1 MSQPE
6 LSVIVLTPDN
16 YRTIHRTLAHLRAQT
31 VRDRLELVI
40 VAPAAEPVDPAFP
53 AVRHVPL
60 RDLTSTAAA
69 RAAGVRAATAP
80 VVAFVEEHS
89 FPQPN
94 WAAELIAAHRQPV
107 AGVGPA
113 IVNANPATLTS
124 WANLIIEYGPWLDPA
139 PAAPVEHLPGHNSSY
154 QRDVLLAYGD
164 RLEAMLDAESIL
176 HWDLR
181 ARGHR
186 LVLAPAAKTEHFNF
200 SRLGSSVPL
209 RFHGGRLFAAARS
222 RHWSTARRLA
232 YGVAAPLIPPVRLA
246 RLTREMSRPG
256 RARPGLWRV
265 WPLLFVLL
273 MLDALGEM
281 VGYLTGAGEAM
292 AKLTDMEFHRDRHLT
307 AADRQCFAQPA

>member
-1 MSQPE
+1 
-6 LSVIVLTPDN
+6 
-16 YRTIHRTLAHLRAQT
+16 
-31 VRDRLELVI
+31 
-40 VAPAAEPVDPAFP
+40 
-53 AVRHVPL
+53 VPL

-80 VVAFVEEHS
+80 VVAFVEDHS
-89 FPQPN
+89 FPQPT

-124 WANLIIEYGPWLDPA
+124 WANLIIEYGPWLDPV
-139 PAAPVEHLPGHNSSY
+139 PTGPVEHLPGHNSSY
-154 QRDVLLAYGD
+154 KRDALLAYGD

-181 ARGHR
+181 ARGQT

-222 RHWSTARRLA
+222 RHWSPARRLA
-232 YGVAAPLIPPVRLA
+232 YGIAAPVIPLVRLVRLA
-246 RLTREMSRPG
+246 REMSRPG
-256 RARPGLWRV
+256 RARPGLGRV

-281 VGYLTGAGEAM
+281 VGYLTGAGNAM

-307 AADRQCFAQPA
+307 AADRQRFAQPA